1 MFFFT
6 IRRILASVLV
16 LLVSSLLVFALCAA
30 SFDPLAKYYTRN
42 PRPPQQFFDN
52 LREQL
57 GLNDNFFVRYWHW
70 LSGAVTGDF
79 GQTIN
84 GTPVAEQLWA
94 RLLVTGRM
102 IVAAVVIAV
111 VLAIVVG
118 VIGAVRQYKPSDYV
132 FTFLVYILIA
142 LPTFWFAALLKEFV
156 AGGVND
162 LFGSQVLYTIGEE
175 TPGLSLYASGWELW
189 SDRLGHLVLPTIS
202 LAMLSFAAWSRFQ
215 RAAMLDVLG
224 SDYMRLARAKGLT
237 YRRTVVKHGLRN
249 ALIPLT
255 TVVALG
261 IGTLLGGAIIT
272 ETVFVWHGMG
282 EYLLANGIGQ
292 NDINV
297 VLGWL
302 LVSAVFVV
310 VFNLIAD
317 ILYAVLDPRIRL
329 A

>member
-6 IRRILASVLV
+6 IRRIIASALV
-16 LLVSSLLVFALCAA
+16 LLVSSFLVFALCAA
-30 SFDPLAKYYTRN
+30 SFDPLAKYYSKQPT
-42 PRPPQQFFDN
+42 PGPAFFAN
-52 LREQL
+52 ERHAL
-57 GLNDNFFVRYWHW
+57 GLDKPFFLRYFDW
-70 LSGAVTGDF
+70 LGGVLHGDF
-79 GQTIN
+79 GNDIN
-84 GTPVAEQLWA
+84 HQPVSDQLWP
-94 RLLVTGRM
+94 RLLVTGRL
-102 IVAAVVIAV
+102 IIAAIIIAV
-111 VLAIVVG
+111 ILAIIVG
-118 VIGAVRQYKPSDYV
+118 VIGAVRQYRPSDYV
-132 FTFLVYILIA
+132 LTFITYILIA
-142 LPTFWFAALLKEFV
+142 LPTFWFAALLKEYL

-162 LFGSQVLYTIGEE
+162 LVGHQVLYTLGEE
-175 TPGLSLYASGWELW
+175 TPGLGLYGTSSEIW
-189 SDRLGHLVLPTIS
+189 SDRIGHLVLPTLS
-202 LAMLSFAAWSRFQ
+202 LGLLTFAAWSRFQ
-215 RAAMLDVLG
+215 RSSMLDVLG

-237 YRRTVVKHGLRN
+237 YRRTVVRHGLRN

-261 IGTLLGGAIIT
+261 IGTLFGGAIIT

-282 EYLLANGIGQ
+282 EYLFLNGIGQ

-302 LVSAVFVV
+302 IISAFFVI

>member
-16 LLVSSLLVFALCAA
+16 LLVSSFLVFALAAA
-30 SFDPLAKYYTRN
+30 SFDPLSKYYTRN
-42 PRPPQQFFDN
+42 PRPPQSFFDN

-70 LSGAVTGDF
+70 LSGALTGDF
-79 GQTIN
+79 GKTIN
-84 GTPVAEQLWA
+84 GSSVSQQLGT
-94 RLLVTGRM
+94 RIMVTGRM
-102 IVAAVVIAV
+102 IIAAVILAV
-111 VLAIVVG
+111 LLAIVVG
-118 VIGAVRQYKPSDYV
+118 VIGAVRQYRPSDYA
-132 FTFLVYILIA
+132 FTFLVYLLIA

-156 AGGVND
+156 AGGIND
-162 LFGSQVLYTIGEE
+162 LLGSQVLYTIGEE

-189 SDRLGHLVLPTIS
+189 SDRLGHLILPTVS

-261 IGTLLGGAIIT
+261 IGTLFGGAVIT

-282 EYLLANGIGQ
+282 EYLLKSGIGQ